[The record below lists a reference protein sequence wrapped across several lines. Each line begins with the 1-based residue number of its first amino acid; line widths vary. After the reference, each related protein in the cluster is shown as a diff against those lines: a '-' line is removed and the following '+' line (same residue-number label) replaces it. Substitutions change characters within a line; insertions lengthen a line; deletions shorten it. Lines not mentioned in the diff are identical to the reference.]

1 MIAVYDDAA
10 REGTMWLV
18 NPVFVLPNWNDPGIG
33 VDVARDGRTRDEG
46 TDYLVVY
53 ELTEVGTN
61 LVVWVRQEIDANT
74 ANAHLVGVTFTP
86 RPQGDACASVQGQT
100 WSDHVRDRRGFGR
113 SGA

>member
-74 ANAHLVGVTFTP
+74 ANAHLVGVTFSP
-86 RPQGDACASVQGQT
+86 RP
-100 WSDHVRDRRGFGR
+100 
-113 SGA
+113 